1 MQPTSGRRVEEAEEV
16 REGGEKGEGGEEDVG
31 RDACACVSGTGQ
43 AIITVLAHKQAKCL
57 RMQTTWKREGWEKR
71 REGAERTEE
80 EEEED
85 EAGAGVGAKTGQ
97 QN

>member
-1 MQPTSGRRVEEAEEV
+1 
-16 REGGEKGEGGEEDVG
+16 
-31 RDACACVSGTGQ
+31 
-43 AIITVLAHKQAKCL
+43 
-57 RMQTTWKREGWEKR
+57 MQTTWKREGWEKR